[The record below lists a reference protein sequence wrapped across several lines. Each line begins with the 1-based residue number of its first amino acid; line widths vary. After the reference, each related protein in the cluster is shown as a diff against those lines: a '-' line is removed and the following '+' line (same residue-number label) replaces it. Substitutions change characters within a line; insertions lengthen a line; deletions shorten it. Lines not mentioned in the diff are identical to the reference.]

1 MGTVART
8 TARRARTIA
17 RTMSTNA
24 MRHSRGRARD
34 DDDAEIDDGAARGD
48 DGQRERRGAGEREDR
63 LFASGG
69 DSNAIGREY
78 SKDYEGDEDGRR
90 FSPQGGAN
98 EVREVARARESVRA
112 FARGYPG
119 D

>member
-24 MRHSRGRARD
+24 MRHARGRARD

-48 DGQRERRGAGEREDR
+48 DGQRER
-63 LFASGG
+63 SGG

-90 FSPQGGAN
+90 VSPQGGAN